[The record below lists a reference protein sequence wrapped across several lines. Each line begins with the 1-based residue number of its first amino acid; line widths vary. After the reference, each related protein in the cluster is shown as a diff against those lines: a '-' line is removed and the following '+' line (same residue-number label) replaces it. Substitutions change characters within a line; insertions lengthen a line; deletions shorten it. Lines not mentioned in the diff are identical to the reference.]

1 MNILITGGFGLIG
14 RSLVSELSNNNNN
27 FNIFLISRNIKPEN
41 TATNIV
47 TIHHDLLVPIPVE
60 KIPKDINVVIHLAA
74 IAHKTSSEIMRINC
88 LMTRNITD
96 AFLNK
101 KVKFIFFSSVAVYGE
116 ANRLFPIKTSDFC
129 KPYSSYG
136 LGKLKDEEIISSS
149 FKDFIILRLCPV
161 IEGDDTDLL
170 KRVYLPKT
178 KIKYKSSYNRAYS
191 FLSHRTIFKS
201 INSIIHENEIT
212 NKIINLKD
220 PSNYNESD
228 ILKKYNGK
236 EVKIPLLISMPLFY
250 FLNLFS
256 FFPKIYTINCLL
268 TKMLKSNTY
277 E

>member
-27 FNIFLISRNIKPEN
+27 IFLISRNNKPKN
-41 TATNIV
+41 ITKNIV
-47 TIHHDLLVPIPVE
+47 TIDHDLRTLIPDE

-74 IAHKTSSEIMRINC
+74 IAHKTSSDVMGINC
-88 LMTRNITD
+88 LMTKNITH

-116 ANRLFPIKTSDFC
+116 ANRIFPIKTTDFC

-136 LGKLKDEEIISSS
+136 FGKLKDEKIISSS
-149 FKDFIILRLCPV
+149 FKNFIILRICPV

-178 KIKYKSSYNRAYS
+178 KIKYRSAYNRAYS
-191 FLSHRTIFKS
+191 FTSHRTIFKCIS
-201 INSIIHENEIT
+201 SIINENEIK

-220 PSNYNESD
+220 ISNYYESD
-228 ILKKYNGK
+228 ILKIYNGK
-236 EVKIPLLISMPLFY
+236 EVKIPLLITMPLFY

-256 FFPKIYTINCLL
+256 FVPKIYTINCLL

>member
-27 FNIFLISRNIKPEN
+27 NIFLISRNIKPEN

-47 TIHHDLLVPIPVE
+47 TINHDLLAPIPVE
-60 KIPKDINVVIHLAA
+60 KIPKDINILIHLAA
-74 IAHKTSSEIMRINC
+74 IAHKTSSDIMRINC
-88 LMTRNITD
+88 LITKNITD

-136 LGKLKDEEIISSS
+136 LGKLKDEELISSS

-161 IEGDDTDLL
+161 IDGDDTDLL
-170 KRVYLPKT
+170 KRVYFPNT
-178 KIKYKSSYNRAYS
+178 KIKYRSPYNRIYS
-191 FLSHRTIFKS
+191 FLSHKTIFES

-220 PSNYNESD
+220 PTNYNEID
-228 ILKKYNGK
+228 ILKKYIGK
-236 EVKIPLLISMPLFY
+236 EVKIPLLITLPLFY
-250 FLNLFS
+250 FLNFFS
-256 FFPKIYTINCLL
+256 FIPKIYTINCLL

>member
-1 MNILITGGFGLIG
+1 M
-14 RSLVSELSNNNNN
+14 
-27 FNIFLISRNIKPEN
+27 
-41 TATNIV
+41 A
-47 TIHHDLLVPIPVE
+47 
-60 KIPKDINVVIHLAA
+60 
-74 IAHKTSSEIMRINC
+74 
-88 LMTRNITD
+88 
-96 AFLNK
+96 
-101 KVKFIFFSSVAVYGE
+101 
-116 ANRLFPIKTSDFC
+116 
-129 KPYSSYG
+129 
-136 LGKLKDEEIISSS
+136 
-149 FKDFIILRLCPV
+149 
-161 IEGDDTDLL
+161 DLL

-212 NKIINLKD
+212 SKIINLKD

-236 EVKIPLLISMPLFY
+236 EVKIPLLITTPLFY

-256 FFPKIYTINCLL
+256 FLPKIYTINCLL

>member
-14 RSLVSELSNNNNN
+14 RRLVSELSNNN
-27 FNIFLISRNIKPEN
+27 NIFLISRNIKPEN
-41 TATNIV
+41 TAINIV
-47 TIHHDLLVPIPVE
+47 TIYHDLLSPIPVE

-88 LMTRNITD
+88 LMTKNITD

-116 ANRLFPIKTSDFC
+116 ANRLFPIKISDFC

-136 LGKLKDEEIISSS
+136 LGKLKDEEIISLS

-220 PSNYNESD
+220 PSNYYESD
-228 ILKKYNGK
+228 ILNKYEGK
-236 EVKIPLLISMPLFY
+236 EIKIPFIISEPIF
-250 FLNLFS
+250 FILNIFS
-256 FFPKIYTINCLL
+256 FIPNIYTINCLL

>member
-14 RSLVSELSNNNNN
+14 RSLVSELSNNINNS
-27 FNIFLISRNIKPEN
+27 IFLISRNIKPEN

-47 TIHHDLLVPIPVE
+47 TIGHDLLAPIPVK
-60 KIPKDINVVIHLAA
+60 KIPKDINIVIHLAA

-88 LMTRNITD
+88 LMTKNITD

-116 ANRLFPIKTSDFC
+116 ANRPFPIKISDFC

-149 FKDFIILRLCPV
+149 FKDFFILRLCPV

-178 KIKYKSSYNRAYS
+178 KIKYRSSYNRTYS
-191 FLSHRTIFKS
+191 FLSHKTIFKS

-220 PSNYNESD
+220 PSNYNEFD

-236 EVKIPLLISMPLFY
+236 EVKIPLLITIPLFY

-256 FFPKIYTINCLL
+256 FLPKIYTINCLL

>member
-14 RSLVSELSNNNNN
+14 RRLVSELSNNN
-27 FNIFLISRNIKPEN
+27 NIFLISRNIKPEN

-47 TIHHDLLVPIPVE
+47 TIHHDLLVPLPVE

-136 LGKLKDEEIISSS
+136 LGKLKDEGVISSS

-170 KRVYLPKT
+170 KRVYFPKT
-178 KIKYKSSYNRAYS
+178 KIKYRSPYKRIYS
-191 FLSHRTIFKS
+191 FLSHRTIFKTVNNI
-201 INSIIHENEIT
+201 INGDNIT

-220 PSNYNESD
+220 SSNYNESD
-228 ILKKYNGK
+228 ILKKYNGR
-236 EVKIPLLISMPLFY
+236 EVKIPLLIAMPLFY
-250 FLNLFS
+250 FLNLLS
-256 FFPKIYTINCLL
+256 IVPKIYTINCLL

>member
-27 FNIFLISRNIKPEN
+27 NIFLISRNIKPEN

-47 TIHHDLLVPIPVE
+47 TINHDLLAPIPAE
-60 KIPKDINVVIHLAA
+60 KIPKDINIVIHLAA

-88 LMTRNITD
+88 LMTKNITD
-96 AFLNK
+96 VFLNK

-116 ANRLFPIKTSDFC
+116 ANRLFPLKTSDFC

-136 LGKLKDEEIISSS
+136 LGKLKDEEVISSS

-161 IEGDDTDLL
+161 IDGDDTDLL
-170 KRVYLPKT
+170 KRVYFPKT
-178 KIKYKSSYNRAYS
+178 KIKYRSPYNRVYS
-191 FLSHRTIFKS
+191 FLSHRTIFKK
-201 INSIIHENEIT
+201 INSIIKGNDIT

-220 PSNYNESD
+220 SSNYNESD

>member
-14 RSLVSELSNNNNN
+14 RSLVSELSNNNN
-27 FNIFLISRNIKPEN
+27 IFLISRNIKPEN

-47 TIHHDLLVPIPVE
+47 TINHDLLAPIPVE

-88 LMTRNITD
+88 LMTKNITD

-116 ANRLFPIKTSDFC
+116 ANRLFPIKISDFC

-149 FKDFIILRLCPV
+149 FNDFIILRLCPV

-201 INSIIHENEIT
+201 INSIIHENETT

>member
-1 MNILITGGFGLIG
+1 MNILITGGYGLIG
-14 RSLVSELSNNNNN
+14 RNLVGELSKNKNLK
-27 FNIFLISRNIKPEN
+27 IFLISRNIKREN

-47 TIHHDLLVPIPVE
+47 TIDHDLLAPIPLE
-60 KIPKDINVVIHLAA
+60 KIPEDIDVVIHLAA
-74 IAHKTSSEIMRINC
+74 IAHKTSSEIMGINC
-88 LMTRNITD
+88 LITKNITD

-116 ANRLFPIKTSDFC
+116 ANRLFPIKISDFC

-161 IEGDDTDLL
+161 IDGDDTDLL
-170 KRVYLPKT
+170 KRVYVPKT
-178 KIKYKSSYNRAYS
+178 KIKYRTSYNRTYS
-191 FLSHRTIFKS
+191 FLSHRTIFKYIYTI
-201 INSIIHENEIT
+201 INQNEIK

-236 EVKIPLLISMPLFY
+236 EVKIPLLITMPLFY

-256 FFPKIYTINCLL
+256 FVPKIYIINCLL

>member
-14 RSLVSELSNNNNN
+14 RSLVSELSNNNN
-27 FNIFLISRNIKPEN
+27 IFLISRNINLEN

-136 LGKLKDEEIISSS
+136 LGKLKDEEVISSS

-178 KIKYKSSYNRAYS
+178 KIKYRSPYNRIYS
-191 FLSHRTIFKS
+191 FLSHRTIFKTVNNI
-201 INSIIHENEIT
+201 INGDNIT

-220 PSNYNESD
+220 SSNYNEYD

-236 EVKIPLLISMPLFY
+236 EVKIPLLIAMPLFY
-250 FLNLFS
+250 FLNLLS
-256 FFPKIYTINCLL
+256 FVPKIYTINCLL

>member
-14 RSLVSELSNNNNN
+14 RSLVSELSNNN
-27 FNIFLISRNIKPEN
+27 FNIFLISRNNKPEN
-41 TATNIV
+41 TTQNIV
-47 TIHHDLLVPIPVE
+47 IIDHDLLAPIPDE
-60 KIPKDINVVIHLAA
+60 KIPNDINVVIHLAA
-74 IAHKTSSEIMRINC
+74 IAHKTSSDVMGINC
-88 LMTRNITD
+88 LMTKNITD

-116 ANRLFPIKTSDFC
+116 ANRVFPIKTTDFC

-136 LGKLKDEEIISSS
+136 LGKLKDEEMISSS
-149 FKDFIILRLCPV
+149 FKDFIILRVCPV

-178 KIKYKSSYNRAYS
+178 KIKYRSAYNRTYS
-191 FLSHRTIFKS
+191 FTSHRTIFKF
-201 INSIIHENEIT
+201 INSIINENEIQ

-220 PSNYNESD
+220 TSNYYESD

-250 FLNLFS
+250 FLYIFS
-256 FFPKIYTINCLL
+256 FIPKIYTINCLL

>member
-1 MNILITGGFGLIG
+1 MNILITGGYGLIG
-14 RSLVSELSNNNNN
+14 KNLVMELSNNNS
-27 FNIFLISRNIKPEN
+27 FNLFLISRNIKSEN

-47 TIHHDLLVPIPVE
+47 TIDHDLIVPIPAE

-74 IAHKTSSEIMRINC
+74 IAHKTSSEIMEINC
-88 LMTRNITD
+88 LMTKNITD

-149 FKDFIILRLCPV
+149 FKNFIILRLCPV

-170 KRVYLPKT
+170 KRVYLPYT

-191 FLSHRTIFKS
+191 FLSHRTIFKC
-201 INSIIHENEIT
+201 INYIINEREIT

-236 EVKIPLLISMPLFY
+236 EVKIPMLISMPLFCI
-250 FLNLFS
+250 LNFFS
-256 FFPKIYTINCLL
+256 FLPKIYTINCLL
-268 TKMLKSNTY
+268 TKMLKTNTY

>member
-14 RSLVSELSNNNNN
+14 RSLVSELSNNNN
-27 FNIFLISRNIKPEN
+27 FNIFLISRNITPEN

-47 TIHHDLLVPIPVE
+47 TIDHDLLAPIPVE

-74 IAHKTSSEIMRINC
+74 IAHKTSSEIMGINC
-88 LMTRNITD
+88 LMTKNITD

-136 LGKLKDEEIISSS
+136 LGKLKDEEIISLS

-236 EVKIPLLISMPLFY
+236 EFKIPLLISMPLFY

>member
-14 RSLVSELSNNNNN
+14 RKLVKKLSENKNY
-27 FNIFLISRNIKPEN
+27 NIFLISRNIKKEN
-41 TATNIV
+41 TVSNIV
-47 TIHHDLLVPIPVE
+47 IIVHDLIEPIPVE
-60 KIPKDINVVIHLAA
+60 KIPEDINTVIHLAA
-74 IAHKTSSEIMRINC
+74 IAHKTNSKINVINS
-88 LMTRNITD
+88 LMTKNITD
-96 AFLNK
+96 AFIDK
-101 KVKFIFFSSVAVYGE
+101 KVRFIFFSSIAVYGE
-116 ANRLFPIKTSDFC
+116 ANRHFPLKISDYC

-170 KRVYLPKT
+170 KRIYLPKT
-178 KIKYKSSYNRAYS
+178 KIKYRSSYNRAYS
-191 FLSHRTIFKS
+191 FLSHSTIFKS
-201 INSIIHENEIT
+201 VNNILNKKEIIH
-212 NKIINLKD
+212 KIINLKD
-220 PSNYNESD
+220 HLNYDESD

-236 EVKIPLLISMPLFY
+236 EVKIPLLISMPVFC

-256 FFPKIYTINCLL
+256 FIPKIYTINCLL

>member
-1 MNILITGGFGLIG
+1 MNILITGGSGLIG
-14 RSLVSELSNNNNN
+14 RNLVAELSMNNSLK
-27 FNIFLISRNIKPEN
+27 IFLILNKKLEN
-41 TATNIV
+41 KNVNVTNIY
-47 TIHHDLLVPIPVE
+47 HDLLKPIPVE

-74 IAHKTSSEIMRINC
+74 IAHKTSSKIMEINC
-88 LMTRNITD
+88 LITKNITD

-116 ANRLFPIKTSDFC
+116 ANRLFPIKTSDYC
-129 KPYSSYG
+129 KPCSSYG
-136 LGKLKDEEIISSS
+136 KGKLKDEKIISSS
-149 FKDFIILRLCPV
+149 FKDFSILRLCPV
-161 IEGDDTDLL
+161 IEGDDKDLL

-178 KIKYKSSYNRAYS
+178 KIKYRSSYNRVYS
-191 FLSHRTIFKS
+191 FLSHKTIFKT
-201 INSIIHENEIT
+201 INIILNENKLS

-220 PSNYNESD
+220 PSNYYESD

>member
-27 FNIFLISRNIKPEN
+27 NIFLISRNIKPEN

-47 TIHHDLLVPIPVE
+47 TIDHDLLSPIPVE

-88 LMTRNITD
+88 LMTKNITD

-116 ANRLFPIKTSDFC
+116 ANRLFPIKISDFC

-136 LGKLKDEEIISSS
+136 LGKLKDEEIISTS
-149 FKDFIILRLCPV
+149 FKDFIILRLCPF

-201 INSIIHENEIT
+201 INSIIHENKIT

-228 ILKKYNGK
+228 LLKKYNGK
-236 EVKIPLLISMPLFY
+236 EVKIPLLITMPLFY
-250 FLNLFS
+250 FLNIFS
-256 FFPKIYTINCLL
+256 FLSKIYTLNCLL

>member
-14 RSLVSELSNNNNN
+14 RNLVGELSKNNSLE
-27 FNIFLISRNIKPEN
+27 IFLISRTKKVENKSVNI
-41 TATNIV
+41 TNIY
-47 TIHHDLLVPIPVE
+47 HDLSKSIPEE
-60 KIPKDINVVIHLAA
+60 KIPKNINVVIHLAA
-74 IAHKTSSEIMRINC
+74 IAHKFKVDIMEVNC
-88 LMTRNITD
+88 LMTKNITD

-116 ANRLFPIKTSDFC
+116 ANRVFPIKTSDFC

-136 LGKLKDEEIISSS
+136 IGKLKDEEIISSS
-149 FKDFIILRLCPV
+149 FKDFLILRICPV

-178 KIKYKSSYNRAYS
+178 YIKYRSAYNRAYS
-191 FLSHRTIFKS
+191 FTSHITIFKS
-201 INSIIHENEIT
+201 INSIIYENEIT

-220 PSNYNESD
+220 TSNYYESD
-228 ILKKYNGK
+228 ILKKYNGI

-256 FFPKIYTINCLL
+256 FLPKIYTINCLL

>member
-14 RSLVSELSNNNNN
+14 RSLVSELSNNNN
-27 FNIFLISRNIKPEN
+27 IFLISRNIKPQN

-47 TIHHDLLVPIPVE
+47 TIDHDLLAPIPVE

-74 IAHKTSSEIMRINC
+74 IAHKTSSEIMGINC
-88 LMTRNITD
+88 LMTKNITD

-136 LGKLKDEEIISSS
+136 LGKLKDEEIISLS

-178 KIKYKSSYNRAYS
+178 KIKYRSPYKRAYS

-212 NKIINLKD
+212 SKIINLKD

-256 FFPKIYTINCLL
+256 FLPKIYTINCLL

>member
-14 RSLVSELSNNNNN
+14 RNLVSELSKNNN
-27 FNIFLISRNIKPEN
+27 FNIFLLSRNIKFDN
-41 TATNIV
+41 AATNIV
-47 TIHHDLLVPIPVE
+47 TIDHNLLESIPVE
-60 KIPKDINVVIHLAA
+60 KIPKDISTVIHLAA
-74 IAHKTSSEIMRINC
+74 IAHKTSSEIMSINC
-88 LMTRNITD
+88 LMTKNITD
-96 AFLNK
+96 VFINK

-116 ANRLFPIKTSDFC
+116 ANRLFPIKVSDFC

-149 FKDFIILRLCPV
+149 FKDFTILRLCPV

-178 KIKYKSSYNRAYS
+178 KIKYRSSYNRAYS
-191 FLSHRTIFKS
+191 FLSHKTIFKT
-201 INSIIHENEIT
+201 INSILKENNLS

-220 PSNYNESD
+220 PSNYTESD
-228 ILKKYNGK
+228 ILKMYTGK
-236 EVKIPLLISMPLFY
+236 EVKIPLLISMPLF
-250 FLNLFS
+250 FCLNLFS
-256 FFPKIYTINCLL
+256 FLPKIYTINCLL

>member
-1 MNILITGGFGLIG
+1 MNILITGGYGLIG
-14 RSLVSELSNNNNN
+14 RNLVIELSNNNS
-27 FNIFLISRNIKPEN
+27 FNLFLISRNIKSEN

-47 TIHHDLLVPIPVE
+47 TIDHDLIAPIPAE

-74 IAHKTSSEIMRINC
+74 IAHKTSSEIMEINC
-88 LMTRNITD
+88 LMTKNITD

-149 FKDFIILRLCPV
+149 FKNFIILRLCPV

-170 KRVYLPKT
+170 KRVYLPYT

-191 FLSHRTIFKS
+191 FLSHRKIFKC
-201 INSIIHENEIT
+201 INNIINEREIT

-236 EVKIPLLISMPLFY
+236 EVKIPMLISMPLFCI
-250 FLNLFS
+250 LNLFS
-256 FFPKIYTINCLL
+256 FLPKIYTVNCLL
-268 TKMLKSNTY
+268 TKMLKTNTY

>member
-1 MNILITGGFGLIG
+1 MNILITGGYGLIG
-14 RSLVSELSNNNNN
+14 RNLVIELSNNNS
-27 FNIFLISRNIKPEN
+27 FNLFLISRNIKSEN

-47 TIHHDLLVPIPVE
+47 TIDHDLIAPIPAE

-74 IAHKTSSEIMRINC
+74 IAHKTSSEIMEINC
-88 LMTRNITD
+88 LMTKNITD

-136 LGKLKDEEIISSS
+136 LGKLKDEELISSS

-161 IEGDDTDLL
+161 IDGDDTDLL

-212 NKIINLKD
+212 SKIINLKD

-236 EVKIPLLISMPLFY
+236 EVKIPMLISMPLFCI
-250 FLNLFS
+250 LNLFS
-256 FFPKIYTINCLL
+256 FLPKIYTVNCLL
-268 TKMLKSNTY
+268 TKMLKTNTY

>member
-14 RSLVSELSNNNNN
+14 RSLVSELSNNNN

-47 TIHHDLLVPIPVE
+47 TINHDLLAPIPIE

-74 IAHKTSSEIMRINC
+74 IAHKTSSEIMAINC
-88 LMTRNITD
+88 LMTKNITD
-96 AFLNK
+96 AFINK

-116 ANRLFPIKTSDFC
+116 ANRIFPIKVSDFC
-129 KPYSSYG
+129 KPYSNYG
-136 LGKLKDEEIISSS
+136 QGKLKDEEIISSS
-149 FKDFIILRLCPV
+149 FKDFTILRLCPV

-178 KIKYKSSYNRAYS
+178 KIKYRSPYNRAFS
-191 FLSHRTIFKS
+191 FLSNKTIFKS

-220 PSNYNESD
+220 PSNYYESD
-228 ILKKYNGK
+228 ILNKYEGK
-236 EVKIPLLISMPLFY
+236 EIKIPFIISEPIF
-250 FLNLFS
+250 FILNIFS
-256 FFPKIYTINCLL
+256 FIPNIYTINCLL

>member
-27 FNIFLISRNIKPEN
+27 NIFLISRNIKPEN

-47 TIHHDLLVPIPVE
+47 TINHDLLAPIPAE
-60 KIPKDINVVIHLAA
+60 KIPKDINILIHLAA
-74 IAHKTSSEIMRINC
+74 IAHKTSSDIMRINC
-88 LMTRNITD
+88 LMTKNITD

-161 IEGDDTDLL
+161 IDGDDTDLL
-170 KRVYLPKT
+170 KRSVFSK
-178 KIKYKSSYNRAYS
+178 
-191 FLSHRTIFKS
+191 
-201 INSIIHENEIT
+201 
-212 NKIINLKD
+212 NKD
-220 PSNYNESD
+220 
-228 ILKKYNGK
+228 
-236 EVKIPLLISMPLFY
+236 
-250 FLNLFS
+250 
-256 FFPKIYTINCLL
+256 
-268 TKMLKSNTY
+268 
-277 E
+277 